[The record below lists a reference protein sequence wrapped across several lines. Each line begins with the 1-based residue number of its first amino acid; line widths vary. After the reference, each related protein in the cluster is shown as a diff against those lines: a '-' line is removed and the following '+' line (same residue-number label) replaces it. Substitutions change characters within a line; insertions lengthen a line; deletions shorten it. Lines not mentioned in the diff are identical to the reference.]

1 MNALDHVSA
10 HLKLKDNRGRERH
23 PGGVQF
29 RERDRL
35 ITALSQPIQQ
45 PLLLDIKDI
54 HRDPIVALPR
64 RWRAGPSG
72 RPVARAAGT
81 GLRSRSRCPCA
92 PTIPPP
98 PGRYGAQR
106 HPRSSGGPQT
116 PAAETPAGWP
126 SHVVQSSARDPTL
139 TVCRR
144 VQCVRCSCA
153 TCRLRYGSAVAT
165 GRVTSWKPVRL
176 VRCGLDGV
184 ARLHLGYTG
193 WGVDHDRSR
202 GGEAGRRSPDGY
214 AMALGCR
221 RGRGGDAPGCPSH
234 AGRRG
239 QRESRT

>member
-126 SHVVQSSARDPTL
+126 SHVVPSSARDPML
-139 TVCRR
+139 NVCRR
-144 VQCVRCSCA
+144 VQSNGSGSRGLGPSDRNVSAWRAAIQPPSFIRA
-153 TCRLRYGSAVAT
+153 TAR
-165 GRVTSWKPVRL
+165 K
-176 VRCGLDGV
+176 DGV
-184 ARLHLGYTG
+184 SVAGSDGPPGGREVAAAR
-193 WGVDHDRSR
+193 S
-202 GGEAGRRSPDGY
+202 A
-214 AMALGCR
+214 
-221 RGRGGDAPGCPSH
+221 
-234 AGRRG
+234 
-239 QRESRT
+239 